1 MRFHIVLNEHQ
12 FRWELPSELAS
23 YANTQFEKCIP
34 EKILHHAICEVHPAP
49 NKFNKVK
56 KMYKFLKDLLKKKN
70 ENNSLAIN
78 EILGKIQKR
87 ALSMIGPL
95 SNVWLK
101 LKNAKNPD
109 APILFLSVGRDF
121 KSSRTN
127 HLFTWLKR

>member
-1 MRFHIVLNEHQ
+1 
-12 FRWELPSELAS
+12 
-23 YANTQFEKCIP
+23 
-34 EKILHHAICEVHPAP
+34 
-49 NKFNKVK
+49 
-56 KMYKFLKDLLKKKN
+56 MYKFLKDLLKKKN
-70 ENNSLAIN
+70 ENNSLAID

-109 APILFLSVGRDF
+109 ASILFLSVRRDF

-127 HLFTWLKR
+127 HLFTWLNR